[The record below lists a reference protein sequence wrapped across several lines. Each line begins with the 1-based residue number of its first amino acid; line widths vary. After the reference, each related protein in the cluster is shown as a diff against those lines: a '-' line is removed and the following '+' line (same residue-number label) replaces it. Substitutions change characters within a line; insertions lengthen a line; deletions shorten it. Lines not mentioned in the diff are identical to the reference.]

1 MAKVAHYHDDH
12 ADFDDCDD
20 HGDDFDHENEH
31 DNHVM
36 IISDQYY
43 DYISR

>member
-12 ADFDDCDD
+12 ADF
-20 HGDDFDHENEH
+20 DDFDHENEH